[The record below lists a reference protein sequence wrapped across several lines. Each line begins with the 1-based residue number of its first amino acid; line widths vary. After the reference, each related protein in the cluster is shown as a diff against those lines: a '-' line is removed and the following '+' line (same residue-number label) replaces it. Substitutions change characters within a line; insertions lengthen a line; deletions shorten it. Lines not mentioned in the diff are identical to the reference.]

1 MRLGESLVRF
11 SDLASETLA
20 NRFNAQ
26 AAVTESRNGN
36 ASLFGRLYLMDYTRM
51 DIVLII
57 LTTIA
62 VAIFLGYLAFGPD
75 ELIPTSVQ

>member
-1 MRLGESLVRF
+1 VCIYGR
-11 SDLASETLA
+11 APPAPA

-26 AAVTESRNGN
+26 AAFAESGNGN
-36 ASLFGRLYLMDYTRM
+36 VSLFGWLCVMDYTRM

-75 ELIPTSVQ
+75 DLIPTSLQ